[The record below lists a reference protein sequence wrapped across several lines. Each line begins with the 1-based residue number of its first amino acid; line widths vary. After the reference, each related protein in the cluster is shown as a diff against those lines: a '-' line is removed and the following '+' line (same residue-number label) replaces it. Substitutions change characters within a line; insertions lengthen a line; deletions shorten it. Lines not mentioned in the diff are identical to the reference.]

1 MEGVDR
7 NDSLLSEQESE
18 KVEIFFCAR
27 DLADLDL
34 LSVTDSF
41 LVVYKQEPN
50 GKKVKVL
57 KTKIYWNDLNPD
69 YSETLLT
76 DFYFEGTLSSYSST
90 TKTAY

>member
-41 LVVYKQEPN
+41 LVVYK
-50 GKKVKVL
+50 
-57 KTKIYWNDLNPD
+57 
-69 YSETLLT
+69 
-76 DFYFEGTLSSYSST
+76 
-90 TKTAY
+90 